1 MNVISLSIPGL
12 FFFLDAQEGL
22 ANIHITLG
30 QPIEKKEKGVGKGLP
45 SVSDGKEFA
54 CNAGDLGSI
63 SALGRPREKETVTH
77 SSILALII

>member
-45 SVSDGKEFA
+45 SVSDGKEFV
-54 CNAGDLGSI
+54 CNAGDLHLIRGSGK
-63 SALGRPREKETVTH
+63 SP
-77 SSILALII
+77 